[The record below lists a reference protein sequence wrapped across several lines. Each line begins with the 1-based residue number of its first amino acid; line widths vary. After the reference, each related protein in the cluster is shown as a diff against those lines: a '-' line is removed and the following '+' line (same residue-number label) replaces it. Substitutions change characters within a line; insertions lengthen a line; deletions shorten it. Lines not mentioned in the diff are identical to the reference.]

1 MRHVPD
7 ELDRRLAELGSAIA
21 HARDGIFR
29 AVSAADWATVGR
41 VAGEAGAI
49 QLELDEA
56 LARRLARVRAAMEA
70 ERREHQL
77 AAIQLAQAARRERA
91 AQRRKQP

>member
-1 MRHVPD
+1 MRHVAD
-7 ELDRRLAELGSAIA
+7 ELDATLARLGNELNHTRDAIL
-21 HARDGIFR
+21 R
-29 AVSAADWATVGR
+29 AASAADWATVGR

-49 QLELDEA
+49 QLELDKA

-77 AAIQLAQAARRERA
+77 TAIQLAQAARRERA